1 MGSRMKLF
9 LKAKAQLTHVLG
21 RMIERKRKRQLL
33 LSVREAA
40 SRKITTGSDAARSQD
55 FLYDNQGMPH

>member
-1 MGSRMKLF
+1 MKLF
-9 LKAKAQLTHVLG
+9 LKAKAQLTQLLR

-40 SRKITTGSDAARSQD
+40 SRKITTGSVAARSQD